1 MRPFDLNDLIRDVV
15 KLLASDTIIRGVTV
29 ELALAA
35 ESAVVSADPVQI
47 QQVVLNLLLNA
58 MEAMA
63 GCPREKRLLVIRTE
77 NPQPLRVQ
85 VSVDDAGPGLSA
97 GVQGLMFDPFYTTKP
112 HGMGMGLAIARSI
125 IELHRGVIS
134 AGNTLTGGAT
144 LRFSLPVDTCPS
156 P

>member
-1 MRPFDLNDLIRDVV
+1 VV
-15 KLLASDTIIRGVTV
+15 KLLASDAIIRGVTV
-29 ELALAA
+29 DLALDA
-35 ESAVVSADPVQI
+35 ESAVVSADPVQL

-63 GCPREKRLLVIRTE
+63 DCPREKRVLVIRTE
-77 NPQPLRVQ
+77 NPEPLKVQ

-97 GVQGLMFDPFYTTKP
+97 GAQDLMFDPFYTTKP

-134 AGNTLTGGAT
+134 AGNNLTGGAT
-144 LRFSLPVDTCPS
+144 LCFSLPVDTCPS